1 MDNKDWFVDSGIISQ
16 GSADQGFEGIH
27 YFQSMRFHKEA
38 FAAIVQTTVESV
50 TENSANIGVIVSSK
64 LIELRK
70 SLSPALVEE
79 I

>member
-38 FAAIVQTTVESV
+38 LAAIVQANVESV
-50 TENSANIGVIVSSK
+50 TENSANIGVVVSSK

-70 SLSPALVEE
+70 SLSPTPVEE